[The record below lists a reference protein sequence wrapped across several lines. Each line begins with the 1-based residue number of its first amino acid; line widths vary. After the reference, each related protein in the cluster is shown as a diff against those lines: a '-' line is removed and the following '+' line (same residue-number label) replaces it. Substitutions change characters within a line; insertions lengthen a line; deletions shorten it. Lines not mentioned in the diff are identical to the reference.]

1 MGATAMYHVT
11 MRTDWSPLPGM
22 AFHRVGIWACS
33 CSQKGGCADGQDAQV
48 TRRPGMAESGRW
60 AGRTSDAKARDG
72 RERPRLDLFC
82 TADERMKST
91 DRRSTFAMH
100 VGGHKALLH
109 MVLSDADG
117 PAPAG

>member
-1 MGATAMYHVT
+1 
-11 MRTDWSPLPGM
+11 
-22 AFHRVGIWACS
+22 
-33 CSQKGGCADGQDAQV
+33 V
-48 TRRPGMAESGRW
+48 TRRPGIAESGRGW
-60 AGRTSDAKARDG
+60 IS
-72 RERPRLDLFC
+72 FC

-91 DRRSTFAMH
+91 DRRNTFAMH

>member
-1 MGATAMYHVT
+1 MGRRHKCREGQGWPRA
-11 MRTDWSPLPGM
+11 
-22 AFHRVGIWACS
+22 
-33 CSQKGGCADGQDAQV
+33 ADGQ
-48 TRRPGMAESGRW
+48 GR
-60 AGRTSDAKARDG
+60 ARAAKARDG
-72 RERPRLDLFC
+72 QERPRLDLFC

-100 VGGHKALLH
+100 VGDHKALLH